1 MTYDVAVIGG
11 GPAGYSAAIKA
22 AQLGAKVVL
31 FENVS
36 VGGTCLNVGCIPT
49 KCYVT
54 YAEMMQGIRR
64 ATDKKIFR
72 DAGMFSFKKIFEEK
86 QKVVKRLTQGVAGLL
101 RAAGV
106 ETVMGEAKCID
117 AHTISCGGRN
127 YATKKLILATGSRN
141 AMPPIPGI
149 RGERVVDSTGLLALD
164 KLPKSMVII
173 GAGVIGL
180 EFAGALSSF
189 GCKITAIDMLDTLLP
204 GEDQAAARTIRKT
217 LEGFGVSFVLGA
229 RVTSIEDSGARK
241 HVRYSVNGK
250 EGSCEGEYV
259 LVGVGRAPVN
269 QIAKDLGLELD
280 QKGFVKVDA
289 QMRTSKEDV
298 YAAGDIT
305 GGMLL
310 AHTAYE
316 EAETAAENCLGA
328 SKTAD
333 LSLVPRCIFTTPS
346 YAAVGLT
353 EQAAKKDHDVKI
365 GVFPFA
371 ASGKAMANGE
381 EAGFVKIIAD
391 KATDKIL
398 GCAVLG
404 HEAADLIAM
413 AIVAISAGCTTAQVE
428 RMMFPHPTLSES
440 FKEAVLDASGK
451 SLHLPMKRS

>member
-31 FENVS
+31 FEGNS

-54 YAEMMQGIRR
+54 YAEMMKSIRH

-72 DAGMFSFKKIFEEK
+72 DAGMFSYKKIFEEK

-106 ETVMGEAKCID
+106 ETVLGEAKCVD
-117 AHTISCGGRN
+117 AHTIRCNGKDYTTR
-127 YATKKLILATGSRN
+127 KLILATGSRN
-141 AMPPIPGI
+141 ALPPIPGVQ
-149 RGERVVDSTGLLALD
+149 GKNVVDSTGLLALE
-164 KLPKSMVII
+164 KMPKSMVII

-204 GEDQAAARTIRKT
+204 NEDQAAARTIRKT
-217 LEGFGVSFVLGA
+217 LEASGVRFVLGA
-229 RVTSIEDSGARK
+229 RVTGIEDSGNMKR
-241 HVRYSVNGK
+241 VRYSVDGK
-250 EGSCEGEYV
+250 EGTSEGEYV
-259 LVGVGRAPVN
+259 LVGAGRAPVN
-269 QIAKDLGLELD
+269 QTAKDLGLEMD
-280 QKGFVKVDA
+280 KKGFVCVDA
-289 QMRTSKEDV
+289 QMRTSREDV

-305 GGMLL
+305 GGILL

-328 SKTAD
+328 AKTAN
-333 LSLVPRCIFTTPS
+333 LTLVPRCIFTTPS

-353 EQAAKKDHDVKI
+353 EQAARKDYDINV
-365 GVFPFA
+365 GLFPFA

-381 EAGFVKIIAD
+381 EAGFVKIISD
-391 KATDKIL
+391 KATGKIL
-398 GCAVLG
+398 GCCILG
-404 HEAADLIAM
+404 HEAAEMIST

-440 FKEAVLDASGK
+440 FKEAVLDTEGK
-451 SLHLPMKRS
+451 SLHLPMKKK